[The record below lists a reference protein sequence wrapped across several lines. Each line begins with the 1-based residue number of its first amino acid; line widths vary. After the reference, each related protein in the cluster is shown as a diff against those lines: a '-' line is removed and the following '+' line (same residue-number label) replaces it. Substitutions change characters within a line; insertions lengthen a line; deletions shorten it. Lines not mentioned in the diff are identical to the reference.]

1 MMRTRCF
8 AAVLAALAAA
18 AGARAGDSPGVL
30 ELEDSSGASF
40 LKTAAVNDDEFTS
53 LWDGDAL
60 SSGWLLNFSGKAHL
74 PAEDGWERQ
83 EQRTERGGTLGYSIP
98 DFTLNQELIQSAGG
112 RHALLKVQFI
122 NNGRRRIRLR
132 PELLLD
138 TNLGEYKGVHFLLP
152 DGSAVT
158 SETIRE
164 GESVP
169 EWIKS
174 EYASGGPSLVLSFDG
189 ITADRPQRVVMANW
203 MRLRESR
210 RNVTVRE
217 GRSFDYLPFSE
228 NDSALLIQ
236 YDERALRPGQS
247 MKLNLVFGL
256 EEYQAGRVSFKA
268 APAPAPA
275 PEAPPATPLPP
286 EPLPEAPAPPP
297 PPPAVPV
304 LPPPLPETP
313 SSPPARNTL
322 SEQSRSKIEFLR
334 ELLRDIDA
342 DMSAVDSLLE
352 NETPVDAALIEEME
366 SKVAD
371 QEKRRTEYENN
382 E

>member
-1 MMRTRCF
+1 MMRTRFF
-8 AAVLAALAAA
+8 AAVLAVPAVLAA
-18 AGARAGDSPGVL
+18 GTEARAADSSAVL
-30 ELEDSSGASF
+30 ELEDAAGASF
-40 LKTAAVNDDEFTS
+40 LKTAAVQDDEFTS
-53 LWDGDAL
+53 LWDRDVL
-60 SSGWLLNFSGKAHL
+60 SSGWLLGFSGKAHL

-83 EQRTERGGTLGYSIP
+83 EQRTERGGTLRYSIP
-98 DFTLNQELIQSAGG
+98 DFTLNQELILSAGG
-112 RHALLKVQFI
+112 RHALLKVQFT

-138 TNLGEYKGVHFLLP
+138 TNLGEYNGVPFLLP

-158 SETIRE
+158 SETVRE
-164 GESVP
+164 GDKVP

-174 EYASGGPSLVLSFDG
+174 EYAAGGPSLVLSFDG

-203 MRLRESR
+203 MRLKEKR
-210 RNVTVRE
+210 RNAGVRE

-256 EEYQAGRVSFKA
+256 DEYQAGRVSFKA
-268 APAPAPA
+268 VPAPPPEDIPMPVPA
-275 PEAPPATPLPP
+275 P
-286 EPLPEAPAPPP
+286 PLPEVPPPPP
-297 PPPAVPV
+297 PPPALPV
-304 LPPPLPETP
+304 LPLPLPP
-313 SSPPARNTL
+313 APPAQPARGTL
-322 SEQSRSKIEFLR
+322 SEKSRSRIALLR
-334 ELLRDIDA
+334 ELLRKIDA
-342 DMSAVDSLLE
+342 DMTQLDSMLE
-352 NETPVDAALIEEME
+352 NEDTVDAALIEEME
-366 SKVAD
+366 SRVAD

>member
-1 MMRTRCF
+1 MMRTRFF
-8 AAVLAALAAA
+8 AAVLAALTAA
-18 AGARAGDSPGVL
+18 AGAGAGDSSAVL
-30 ELEDSSGASF
+30 ELEDESGASF
-40 LKTAAVNDDEFTS
+40 LKTASVDDDEFTS

-60 SSGWLLNFSGKAHL
+60 SSGWLLGFSGKTHL
-74 PAEDGWERQ
+74 PAEDGWERR

-98 DFTLNQELIQSAGG
+98 DFTLNQELILSAGG

-122 NNGRRRIRLR
+122 NNGRRRIKLR

-164 GESVP
+164 GEGVP

-228 NDSALLIQ
+228 NDSALLIR
-236 YDERALRPGQS
+236 YDEQALRPGQS

-275 PEAPPATPLPP
+275 PEAPPLPP

-304 LPPPLPETP
+304 LPPPLPETA

-322 SEQSRSKIEFLR
+322 SEQSRSKIESLR
-334 ELLRDIDA
+334 KLLRDIDA